1 MDQGVNFISMVVAQN
16 LKKERAALLD
26 HLPPR
31 DGLVD
36 LLVRLR
42 VKVSMA
48 YDLELP
54 AQQIRTVAHLT
65 ASAVCGL
72 RAPSLKRMVCF
83 SA

>member
-1 MDQGVNFISMVVAQN
+1 MLMLVTQN

-31 DGLVD
+31 DGLVGD

-54 AQQIRTVAHLT
+54 A
-65 ASAVCGL
+65 
-72 RAPSLKRMVCF
+72 
-83 SA
+83 